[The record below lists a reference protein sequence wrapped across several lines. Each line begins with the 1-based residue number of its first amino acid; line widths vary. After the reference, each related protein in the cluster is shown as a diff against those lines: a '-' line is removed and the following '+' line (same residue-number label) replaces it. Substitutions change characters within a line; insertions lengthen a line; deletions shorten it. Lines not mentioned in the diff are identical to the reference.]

1 MLNTLSLNRFKLNGR
16 FKLKAGKAGLAFLT
30 LALLMSLS
38 CGKRGAPLPPRE
50 RVPQRVEVEGFQRGS
65 QVLLSWKMP
74 ARNAPLKSLLHISRV
89 DIYRLAE
96 PANAPLVLSE
106 EEFAAH
112 SVQIASV
119 PVTDDDFS
127 LITLTY
133 NDTLEFA
140 GQPVRL
146 RYAVRLVN
154 ASGQKATFSNFL
166 LIEPAATVATAPSS
180 LSSSV
185 SQDAITLQWT
195 APTANINGTTPV
207 NILGYDIYRTESDK
221 QAGKLLNK
229 TPVSDTKYA
238 DSFFEFGKNYFYFVR
253 AVSVGSAG
261 VPVESQESNIVNVR
275 PIDIFPPSAPTAITL
290 AAAPNNISI
299 FFAINP
305 EKDIAGYKIYRST
318 DPDLD
323 KKQWTLL
330 TPQLLTTNTF
340 QDTKVESGKTYYY
353 HITATD
359 KAGNVSAPS
368 DVVNE
373 TAP

>member
-1 MLNTLSLNRFKLNGR
+1 
-16 FKLKAGKAGLAFLT
+16 
-30 LALLMSLS
+30 
-38 CGKRGAPLPPRE
+38 
-50 RVPQRVEVEGFQRGS
+50 
-65 QVLLSWKMP
+65 
-74 ARNAPLKSLLHISRV
+74 
-89 DIYRLAE
+89 
-96 PANAPLVLSE
+96 LSE

-127 LITLTY
+127 LKTMTY

-166 LIEPAATVATAPSS
+166 LIEPAATVAAAPSG

-185 SQDAITLQWT
+185 LQDAITLQWT
-195 APTANINGTTPV
+195 APTTNINGTTPV
-207 NILGYDIYRTESDK
+207 NILGYDIYRSESNK

-229 TPVSDTKYA
+229 TPVSETKYS
-238 DSFFEFGKNYFYFVR
+238 DNFFEFGKNYFYFVR
-253 AVSVGSAG
+253 AVSVGSGG
-261 VPVESQESNIVNVR
+261 VPVESQESNVINVK
-275 PIDIFPPSAPTAITL
+275 PVDVFPPSAPTAITL

-299 FFAINP
+299 FFAVNP

-318 DPDLD
+318 EPDLD
-323 KKQWTLL
+323 KKQWILL
-330 TPQLLTTNTF
+330 TPQLLSTNTF

-353 HITATD
+353 YITATD
-359 KAGNVSAPS
+359 KTGNVSEPS
-368 DVVNE
+368 EVVKE